1 MINSILVLV
10 QNERK
15 KKSAST
21 SFEELSAKLGV
32 VVLAN
37 NLSTGE
43 MEEEEARVQCQPE
56 SSDILLE

>member
-15 KKSAST
+15 NSVST
-21 SFEELSAKLGV
+21 SFEELSAKLDV

-37 NLSTGE
+37 SPNTSK
-43 MEEEEARVQCQPE
+43 MEDKELQIQCQLSELTE
-56 SSDILLE
+56 SLP

>member
-21 SFEELSAKLGV
+21 SFEELDAMLDAM
-32 VVLAN
+32 VLAD
-37 NLSTGE
+37 NLNTGK
-43 MEEEEARVQCQPE
+43 MEEEEARVQCQLE

>member
-21 SFEELSAKLGV
+21 SFEELSAKLGT

-43 MEEEEARVQCQPE
+43 MEEEEARV
-56 SSDILLE
+56 I